1 METIKHYLFTE
12 SLKKRS
18 IQSKDGEIG
27 HCSDFLFH
35 DDKWRISYLV
45 VATGGLLSRRE
56 VLISPEAILVE
67 DMKPDADSIP
77 LNLDRETI
85 ENSPRIGEERPVS
98 LEYEKQ
104 LSAYYAWPTYGGPSG
119 MLGGPASQ
127 VVPMT
132 KSSEYSESL
141 ENIEKMDTPN
151 LRSTN
156 ELLGYDVLDR
166 DGGKAASV
174 EDLEVNLKDF
184 SIPRLKLKTGPL
196 LQPVYPLLEVKDI
209 SEISFR
215 DRSIRTNLE
224 AEAIRELPASEKS

>member
-1 METIKHYLFTE
+1 MEANTHYLFTE
-12 SLKKRS
+12 SLKKKS

-67 DMKPDADSIP
+67 QMNPESDHIP

-85 ENSPRIGEERPVS
+85 ERSPRIGEERPVS

-174 EDLEVNLKDF
+174 EDLEVSLNDF
-184 SIPRLKLKTGPL
+184 SIPRLKLKAGPL
-196 LQPVYPLLEVKDI
+196 MHPVYARLEVKDV

-215 DRSIRTNLE
+215 NRSILTNLE
-224 AEAIRELPASEKS
+224 AETIRELTSPGQS